1 MSNSRRPKGTGSIRE
16 HDGRF
21 EASYSFTDLTG
32 QRRRKS
38 KPFDTETAA
47 ERWIGARIAEVEAG
61 RTADAGRVTV
71 RGYLEDWLGSLGVTS
86 LEPSTIDWY
95 RSAVE
100 RHIIPAL
107 GATRLDRLTP
117 TMIEAFLADR
127 VARGRLDGK
136 GGLSPASV
144 KRLRVTLHKA
154 LKAAVRKGLL
164 MRNPMEL
171 ADSPKMPPRDVTVD
185 VWTGDELVR
194 FIEVTEDHR
203 LGAVWRLAAMSG
215 LRREEL
221 VGLQWGDV
229 DLKAGRL
236 SIRRAVV
243 SDKGRARVKD
253 PKTPASRRTVELDA
267 STVATLRRWRRA
279 QLEERLR
286 AGTAYSDEGWVVA
299 DELGRLMRPDR
310 VGRLFNRLVA
320 ATDSPRITIRQLRHS
335 HATDLLAAGEQ
346 SKVVQER
353 LGHSSIG
360 VTLDVYSAV
369 LPNMQ
374 REAIDRLGARF
385 DAR

>member
-1 MSNSRRPKGTGSIRE
+1 
-16 HDGRF
+16 
-21 EASYSFTDLTG
+21 
-32 QRRRKS
+32 
-38 KPFDTETAA
+38 
-47 ERWIGARIAEVEAG
+47 
-61 RTADAGRVTV
+61 
-71 RGYLEDWLGSLGVTS
+71 
-86 LEPSTIDWY
+86 
-95 RSAVE
+95 VE

-229 DLKAGRL
+229 DLEVGRL

-267 STVATLRRWRRA
+267 GTVAALRRWRRA

-286 AGTAYSDEGWVVA
+286 AGTAWVDEDWIVA
-299 DELGRLMRPDR
+299 DELGRLLRPDR
-310 VGRLFNRLVA
+310 VGRLFNKVVA
-320 ATDSPRITIRQLRHS
+320 EAGLRRITIRQLRHS

-346 SKVVQER
+346 PKVVQER

-374 REAIDRLGARF
+374 RDAIDRLGARF
-385 DAR
+385 ESQIGGK